1 MQAVSYSEAREN
13 LKSMIDK
20 VVADRAPLAITRQR
34 GERMGVDRGD
44 AVSAALAEKCRAVA
58 GSGARVRDQRGRGY
72 SVSMNV
78 SFWPT
83 AWEDYRHWQ
92 EQDSKTIDK
101 LHALIE
107 ECRRHPFK
115 GTGKPEPLG
124 GNLSGWWS
132 RRISQ
137 EHRLV
142 YRVTGSGA
150 EQVLQVAQC
159 RYHY

>member
-1 MQAVSYSEAREN
+1 
-13 LKSMIDK
+13 
-20 VVADRAPLAITRQR
+20 
-34 GERMGVDRGD
+34 
-44 AVSAALAEKCRAVA
+44 
-58 GSGARVRDQRGRGY
+58 
-72 SVSMNV
+72 MNV
-78 SFWPT
+78 QFS
-83 AWEDYRHWQ
+83 
-92 EQDSKTIDK
+92 SKSWAEYLDLMEHDGKLFAK

-132 RRISQ
+132 RRINH

-142 YRVTGSGA
+142 YRVAGSGKD
-150 EQVLQVAQC
+150 QVLQVAQC